1 MRAADVTTIKN
12 VLLPSEHGASV
23 MAGESL
29 VAGLLIAASAKT
41 FLLALGFVFLF
52 LMTQP
57 LKIAI
62 KDMRQNVLVHRTKVA
77 LGAAVACFLLAGIC
91 LTETYALRGGAF
103 LLMILT
109 AVPLV
114 LLHFW
119 SVVSDGKKELVA
131 ELLGALSLGAIAAAI
146 IVTAGYSYIQA
157 FVLWGILAVR
167 CGTSVI
173 YVRYRLNQSRGKEQ
187 NPVQLVFVHVIGV
200 GLLGIVVISYFAKP
214 IILIGGLLLVLRLF
228 FVYKN
233 FLITPQKLG
242 IQEIIIGAMFVFF
255 VSKAL

>member
-77 LGAAVACFLLAGIC
+77 QVSAAGAVAWVMEGVKPPRLAPV
-91 LTETYALRGGAF
+91 ALAK
-103 LLMILT
+103 
-109 AVPLV
+109 
-114 LLHFW
+114 
-119 SVVSDGKKELVA
+119 VSSVA
-131 ELLGALSLGAIAAAI
+131 EFGWLT
-146 IVTAGYSYIQA
+146 V
-157 FVLWGILAVR
+157 
-167 CGTSVI
+167 
-173 YVRYRLNQSRGKEQ
+173 
-187 NPVQLVFVHVIGV
+187 
-200 GLLGIVVISYFAKP
+200 
-214 IILIGGLLLVLRLF
+214 
-228 FVYKN
+228 
-233 FLITPQKLG
+233 
-242 IQEIIIGAMFVFF
+242 
-255 VSKAL
+255 